1 MMKSI
6 LTLINKTIF
15 PYFEQDEL
23 IDIFEKLIKELAKL
37 EKHSIAHKDIRPEN
51 FLIQHFDKHKVENQQ
66 LWSTEKVNSL
76 DISKNERN
84 FEKND
89 QPLFFELKNR
99 AKRQSLVPELSKINK
114 LEDLIAKKMNKNAEI
129 VKVGDKSHA
138 IKSRDLDDVQNVSNT
153 VPITPSK
160 AYQKLVLNDLKGN
173 LNQVVMLYRRSEY
186 LKR

>member
-6 LTLINKTIF
+6 LILINKTIF

-23 IDIFEKLIKELAKL
+23 IDIIEKLIKELAKL
-37 EKHSIAHKDIRPEN
+37 EKHSIAHRDIRPEN

-84 FEKND
+84 FEEND
-89 QPLFFELKNR
+89 QPLFFEHKNQ

-114 LEDLIAKKMNKNAEI
+114 LEDLIAKKMNKNSKI
-129 VKVGDKSHA
+129 VKVGDKSQA
-138 IKSRDLDDVQNVSNT
+138 IKSRDPNDIQNFSKT
-153 VPITPSK
+153 IPITPSDT
-160 AYQKLVLNDLKGN
+160 YQKLVLNGLEGN
-173 LNQVVMLYRRSEY
+173 LNQVLMLYRQSEY

>member
-37 EKHSIAHKDIRPEN
+37 EKHSVAHRDIRPEN
-51 FLIQHFDKHKVENQQ
+51 FLIQYFDKHKVEN
-66 LWSTEKVNSL
+66 LKIWSTEKVNSL
-76 DISKNERN
+76 DISKNEKN
-84 FEKND
+84 FEEND
-89 QPLFFELKNR
+89 QPLFFEHKNQ

-114 LEDLIAKKMNKNAEI
+114 LEDLIAKKMHKNAEI
-129 VKVGDKSHA
+129 VKFGDKSQA

-153 VPITPSK
+153 IPITPSNT
-160 AYQKLVLNDLKGN
+160 YRKLVLNGLEGN
-173 LNQVVMLYRRSEY
+173 LTKL
-186 LKR
+186 